1 MSKNGPKYDLS
12 WWNYT
17 KSQRPE
23 TPSGAPETTA
33 LLFGECGGEIR
44 FLLDEQR
51 IFVNGEL
58 CSAKRK
64 KLHAGDIVEIKGIG
78 TYEIVG
84 A

>member
-1 MSKNGPKYDLS
+1 MEKVKI
-12 WWNYT
+12 
-17 KSQRPE
+17 E
-23 TPSGAPETTA
+23 TEMIQLDQFLKWASI
-33 LLFGECGGEIR
+33 LQSGGEIR

-51 IFVNGEL
+51 IFVNGKL

-64 KLHAGDIVEIKGIG
+64 KLYVGDIVEIKGIG

>member
-1 MSKNGPKYDLS
+1 MERVKIGTEMIQLDQFLKWASILQS
-12 WWNYT
+12 
-17 KSQRPE
+17 
-23 TPSGAPETTA
+23 
-33 LLFGECGGEIR
+33 GGEIR

-64 KLHAGDIVEIKGIG
+64 KLHVGDIVEIKGIG